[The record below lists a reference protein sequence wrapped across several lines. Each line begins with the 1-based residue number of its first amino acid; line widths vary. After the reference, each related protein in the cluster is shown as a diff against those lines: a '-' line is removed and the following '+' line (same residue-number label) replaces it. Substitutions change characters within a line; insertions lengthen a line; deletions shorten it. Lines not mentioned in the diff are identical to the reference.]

1 MLSSALARAG
11 GRCTEAVKPFADAEV
26 SKDKDSLHLRL
37 YYTFLYFFAHM
48 TNRWGYTR
56 RAAIRPNKHQRT
68 GLDRSISAREYEDPS
83 CGYALSLANLL
94 DLLPRAISQN
104 GQNRKFSVCGSEK
117 SVWHSILSGK
127 FYQESAGTKPENGA
141 SPANVL
147 GLLGLIAA
155 RLV

>member
-1 MLSSALARAG
+1 MWDLKSENGGKKYSKRYDRLIIKRGFESGSPLARWSLWAG
-11 GRCTEAVKPFADAEV
+11 EPSFRFAAAWGCTR
-26 SKDKDSLHLRL
+26 H
-37 YYTFLYFFAHM
+37 
-48 TNRWGYTR
+48 
-56 RAAIRPNKHQRT
+56 AAIRPNKHQRT
-68 GLDRSISAREYEDPS
+68 SS
-83 CGYALSLANLL
+83 
-94 DLLPRAISQN
+94 AISQI

-127 FYQESAGTKPENGA
+127 FYQESAGTKPENGN